1 MATGKALDGKPYAG
15 NPHVRFDEG
24 EVASAATS
32 RRGSLLYNR
41 RILPAILCA
50 IAALCSLPA
59 AHAANSD
66 VTGLV
71 PTIWWDFE
79 TKPNATGLASTNKGS
94 KSISF
99 TGEGTATYQTGVTNG
114 WAIDTSKY
122 TPYSKA
128 GTYSTAGY
136 PITVSLVMTLGSNPN
151 GITLNVRTT
160 AGDLIIRRGATAGSL
175 VVAFGGQQEDS
186 SHFLNATL
194 SGGDS
199 AYHLVSVVGSSEGTK
214 LYVDGVLAD
223 SSTAFTP
230 WSTSGKMT
238 QMQFGSHLNAI
249 MAGEARLGG
258 CIDDLRIHEAA
269 LTAAQIKAIA
279 AENRLVTFSDGLT
292 VSGTPQNWGTVI
304 PAYGI
309 NSGLSL
315 GDTVECSAVGAE
327 TESTKTIPIGYSL
340 YSVATDDSK
349 TLVAESDA
357 TSFTYTHGS
366 DAGDLVWHWA
376 QSNRVSVAA
385 AANGSVSEGGW
396 VGYGESFSL
405 TAVPNTGYKFC
416 RWIGDTVGVDIR
428 SASAVIPSVTAPRS
442 IVAEFIEENADM
454 TVQYVSPDGDDSN
467 AGYLATAPKKT
478 IAAAVKTLASTAAAS
493 TQRGTVRVAPGLYSV
508 ASPIAINNAVSILG
522 DDLDPSRVVVSNTHS
537 GFTWGEAHRC
547 FTLND
552 SGACISGITMKNG
565 VSYGGGGNLSI
576 GANGGMVSN
585 CVIRAGLAREANQG
599 GSGANVLVEGP
610 GLVTHCTILDGMFDT
625 GGNTKGSCSVYLNH
639 ASARLEN
646 SLVGGYRDQI
656 SAGTRRAA
664 GVTVNKGRI
673 VNCTVVN
680 CYTTAETGSAFAGI
694 RLESGCFAS
703 NCLSVANRDGSG
715 VYRAFLSSEVS
726 RTQNCAFD
734 AIGGEV
740 TIPEGMPNAVVGTAE
755 SFFNDYANGDYTPK
769 TGGPLVNKG
778 ANYEGMASV
787 DLAGKPRLVGS
798 KVDIGCYEASSSAF
812 MIIVR

>member
-1 MATGKALDGKPYAG
+1 MSTDVVRSGKYLNCSFA
-15 NPHVRFDEG
+15 
-24 EVASAATS
+24 
-32 RRGSLLYNR
+32 
-41 RILPAILCA
+41 
-50 IAALCSLPA
+50 AALCAAFLLASSA
-59 AHAANSD
+59 AHAANPD
-66 VTGLV
+66 VTGIV

-79 TKPNATGLASTNKGS
+79 TRPNVSGLASTNKGS

-99 TGEGTATYQTGVTNG
+99 TDEGTQTYQAGVTNG

-175 VVAFGGQQEDS
+175 VVAFGGQQQDS

-230 WSTSGKMT
+230 WSASGKVE

-249 MAGEARLGG
+249 KAGEARLGG

-279 AENRLVTFSDGLT
+279 AENRLVTFSDGLS

-357 TSFTYTHGS
+357 TSFTYKHGS

-442 IVAEFIEENADM
+442 IVAEFIEENTDM

-467 AGYLATAPKKT
+467 AGYLAIAPKKT

-493 TQRGTVRVAPGLYSV
+493 TQRGTVRVAPGLY
-508 ASPIAINNAVSILG
+508 PISTPIVVTNAIHVLG
-522 DDLDPSRVVVSNTHS
+522 TDPDPSRTVVSNTVGANWTS
-537 GFTWGEAHRC
+537 GNHRV
-547 FTLND
+547 FIINHADALV
-552 SGACISGITMKNG
+552 A
-565 VSYGGGGNLSI
+565 NLSMQDGSVWGDWTE
-576 GANGGMVSN
+576 GANFYIESAGGTVSN
-585 CVIRAGLAREANQG
+585 CVVEAGEQRTNHAGGAGGTLEA
-599 GSGANVLVEGP
+599 
-610 GLVTHCTILDGMFDT
+610 GLVTHTVFRKNIAPDSSPHCAGGGNRAAVLHLKGQSRAENCLLADNPQSTAVVLVRLGDSALMRNCTIVDSGIAKT
-625 GGNTKGSCSVYLNH
+625 NGNCKVFSSIWINSAKASVVNT
-639 ASARLEN
+639 
-646 SLVGGYRDQI
+646 VI
-656 SAGTRRAA
+656 A
-664 GVTVNKGRI
+664 GVTNKIDGAA
-673 VNCTVVN
+673 CPP
-680 CYTTAETGSAFAGI
+680 TGQVENFLTSAY
-694 RLESGCFAS
+694 
-703 NCLSVANRDGSG
+703 DG
-715 VYRAFLSSEVS
+715 
-726 RTQNCAFD
+726 D
-734 AIGGEV
+734 V
-740 TIPEGMPNAVVGTAE
+740 TGLPTGTITGTAAT
-755 SFFNDYANGDYTPK
+755 FFKKYEEGDYRPK
-769 TGGPLVNKG
+769 TGGVLVNKG
-778 ANYEGMASV
+778 QNYEPTPAK
-787 DLAGKPRLVGS
+787 DLGGNKRLIGS
-798 KVDIGCYEASSSAF
+798 KIDIGCYEANAAELC
-812 MIIVR
+812 IRVR

>member
-1 MATGKALDGKPYAG
+1 M
-15 NPHVRFDEG
+15 
-24 EVASAATS
+24 
-32 RRGSLLYNR
+32 NR
-41 RILPAILCA
+41 IMLSAILCA
-50 IAALCSLPA
+50 VAALCSISA
-59 AHAANSD
+59 AHAANPD

-79 TKPNATGLASTNKGS
+79 TQPNASGLASENKGS
-94 KSISF
+94 MAITF
-99 TGEGTATYQTGVTNG
+99 TGEGTATYQAGVTNG
-114 WAIDTSKY
+114 WAIDTTKY

-128 GTYSTAGY
+128 GTYSTKGN
-136 PITVSLVMTLGSNPN
+136 PITVSAVMTLGSNPN

-175 VVAFGGQQEDS
+175 VVAFGEQQKDS

-230 WSTSGKMT
+230 WSASGKVT
-238 QMQFGSHLNAI
+238 QMQFGSHLNGI

-279 AENRLVTFSDGLT
+279 TENRLVTLSDGLS

-327 TESTKTIPIGYSL
+327 TESTKTILIGYSL
-340 YSVATDDSK
+340 YSVAADDSK

-442 IVAEFIEENADM
+442 IVAEFIEENTDM

-478 IAAAVKTLASTAAAS
+478 IAAAVQTLASTAAAS

-522 DDLDPSRVVVSNTHS
+522 DDLDPSRVVVSNTTSATYQRGNQRVFVLNHADALVANLTMQNGQSWGSS
-537 GFTWGEAHRC
+537 GSSFYIQ
-547 FTLND
+547 
-552 SGACISGITMKNG
+552 S
-565 VSYGGGGNLSI
+565 
-576 GANGGMVSN
+576 NGGMVSN
-585 CVIRAGLAREANQG
+585 CVVEAGKTTGNSAIAAG
-599 GSGANVLVEGP
+599 GLLDAGCVSHTIFRN
-610 GLVTHCTILDGMFDT
+610 CTIGSDTTSGKDGGDYRPAVVMLKGTSCAENCLLVGNTQEASKSLSLVRLDGNSILRNCTVSDT
-625 GGNTKGSCSVYLNH
+625 GLGNTNQYCAVFTPIYIN
-639 ASARLEN
+639 SAN
-646 SLVGGYRDQI
+646 ATVQNVVV
-656 SAGTRRAA
+656 A
-664 GVTVNKGRI
+664 GVTNRIDGALCRPVWGRPANFLNGATDADI
-673 VNCTVVN
+673 
-680 CYTTAETGSAFAGI
+680 AELGF
-694 RLESGCFAS
+694 
-703 NCLSVANRDGSG
+703 
-715 VYRAFLSSEVS
+715 
-726 RTQNCAFD
+726 
-734 AIGGEV
+734 
-740 TIPEGMPNAVVGTAE
+740 PEGTVTGTAAE
-755 SFFNDYANGDYTPK
+755 FFKDYANGDYTPK
-769 TGGPLVNKG
+769 AGGPLVGKG
-778 ANYEGMASV
+778 ANYEGMAAV
-787 DLAGKPRLVGS
+787 DLAGNPRKVGS
-798 KVDIGCYEASSSAF
+798 RIDIGCYELRSTPLG
-812 MIIVR
+812 IIIR